1 MGRPGSPWP
10 ARQGGGWEA
19 ESDYC
24 RDGEPEAGRG
34 TGQPK
39 PTAAAERSQ
48 GKRASSTARPG
59 EAQQRLGLFPP
70 FREGL
75 HPRVLTLSPLGQPV
89 MPGARTQ
96 VGCT

>member
-1 MGRPGSPWP
+1 MGLGEQRWADLGVPGPHGREVGG
-10 ARQGGGWEA
+10 RQ
-19 ESDYC
+19 SQTDYC

-59 EAQQRLGLFPP
+59 EAQQCLGLFPP
-70 FREGL
+70 R
-75 HPRVLTLSPLGQPV
+75 LG
-89 MPGARTQ
+89 R
-96 VGCT
+96 GCTPGS